1 MQDIELIILQHRC
14 RRDYSFKININDLHD
29 FSISVAY
36 EEMQKKAEEEKEKY
50 ASFKSWVV
58 KISISSDGCTKKRI
72 SR

>member
-50 ASFKSWVV
+50 ASFKS
-58 KISISSDGCTKKRI
+58 
-72 SR
+72 